1 MNADVLLDLGG
12 KNVDVRWRSIKFSTF
27 VLQREMLLMNLDLLI
42 FSTKVAEFITDI
54 SRLLSQGMTILLD
67 RIRLLQSL

>member
-42 FSTKVAEFITDI
+42 FSTKVAEFITG
-54 SRLLSQGMTILLD
+54 SQIIVILAND
-67 RIRLLQSL
+67 ADDGN

>member
-42 FSTKVAEFITDI
+42 FSTKVAEFITG
-54 SRLLSQGMTILLD
+54 GMSKCETNKLESTLNVAD
-67 RIRLLQSL
+67 R

>member
-42 FSTKVAEFITDI
+42 FSTKVAEFITG
-54 SRLLSQGMTILLD
+54 RGAK
-67 RIRLLQSL
+67 